1 MLVTREDKE
10 GVATLTLDR
19 PEKLNAI
26 NIPLMVELRGQLD
39 ALAVVHDAE
48 AQRRRGNLPDA
59 AGPTSRSRHIRQIH
73 HRCHCCFCCFSHF
86 NIHKIF

>member
-39 ALAVVHDAE
+39 ALAGDPSVACVVLT
-48 AQRRRGNLPDA
+48 G
-59 AGPTSRSRHIRQIH
+59 AGLSLIHI
-73 HRCHCCFCCFSHF
+73 
-86 NIHKIF
+86 